1 MDVPQASALFWIL
14 CIRLRVLGFLLLK
27 MSAPSEMYTVAEL
40 KAKINAIELEIEE
53 NKTKIRSNIS
63 EEEKILYLTI
73 NSSLYNRAE
82 SLTAQLTN
90 ISQSVLQ
97 AQLQQ
102 NQVSQLVAHRV
113 NHPFPSEAPQ
123 SKEPRLAL
131 DQSQFN
137 KASLNLD
144 VAGLNLN

>member
-1 MDVPQASALFWIL
+1 
-14 CIRLRVLGFLLLK
+14 
-27 MSAPSEMYTVAEL
+27 MSIPSEMFTFAKLEAEIQSI
-40 KAKINAIELEIEE
+40 KMKIEE
-53 NKTKIRSNIS
+53 NEKKLESNIS
-63 EEEKILYLTI
+63 EKKIDYWI
-73 NSSLYNRAE
+73 NVTQSLYNEKA

-137 KASLNLD
+137 KASLNLN